1 MRPGFSLVGL
11 PEAER
16 AGVVRL
22 CQLVEGLP
30 LALEMAAAWTRTL
43 SCAAIA
49 GELEQRL
56 DLLASS
62 ARDVPARQGSLLA
75 VFEHAWL
82 RLAPAEQDV
91 LCRLSVMRGS
101 FSLAAAEAVA
111 GASLPTLARLADQA
125 VLKAT
130 DGDRYHLHELLRQ
143 FAAERLSEHAETAQ
157 AAHAAHARYFAAF
170 IASRR
175 ARIDSAQQPMLFAE
189 IDPDFEN
196 VRAAWERLAADGE
209 WDRLRAM
216 TYVVF
221 NYLDLR
227 GRYAD
232 AQQFWTAAYERLRH
246 GPPGAE
252 RDLALAEVSV
262 MLGWTLVR
270 RGIPQQAREAFTLAH
285 DQYERYDAA
294 PSAGMGTEP
303 HAGLSVVAGVEG
315 DFAEAARQAETALRL
330 SELRDDRHNRCMAL
344 YALSGAALGQA
355 LYAEARQWAEQAL
368 SLATALDVP
377 WFAAYCHNS
386 LGQIA
391 RAERDYPSAQEH
403 FRASEAIRRE
413 LDDPE
418 GKAVALRELG
428 AVIEL
433 QGQHAQAR
441 ELLEASL
448 ALYRQIGDRGGLAA
462 ALTWLGRVALAQART
477 DEARGHF
484 AEALRIASDAHYVP
498 VMVAALA
505 GVGEWLWAA
514 GRAGPGRR
522 WLRYVLAHP
531 ACDSETRDGVER
543 RLGQARKPSEQV
555 EGEIETIEAAV
566 EAALADLAMPSPQPS
581 LVPAHGQSPL
591 NARELE
597 VLRLVADG
605 LSNREIAQRLIMSP
619 GTIKWYTSQIYS
631 KLQVRGRTQALARA
645 CELGLLT

>member
-1 MRPGFSLVGL
+1 M
-11 PEAER
+11 
-16 AGVVRL
+16 
-22 CQLVEGLP
+22 
-30 LALEMAAAWTRTL
+30 
-43 SCAAIA
+43 
-49 GELEQRL
+49 
-56 DLLASS
+56 
-62 ARDVPARQGSLLA
+62 LA
-75 VFEHAWL
+75 VFEHTWL
-82 RLAPAEQDV
+82 RLAPSEQDV

-101 FSLAAAEAVA
+101 FSLAAAEAIA

-125 VLKAT
+125 VLKTA
-130 DGDRYHLHELLRQ
+130 DDDRYHLHELLRQ
-143 FAAERLSEHAETAQ
+143 FAAERLADRAETAQ
-157 AAHAAHARYFAAF
+157 TAHAAHARYFADF

-175 ARIDSAQQPMLFAE
+175 PRIDSAQQPMLFAE

-196 VRAAWERLAADGE
+196 VRAAWDQLAADGE
-209 WDRLRAM
+209 WDRVRAM

-227 GRYAD
+227 SRYAD
-232 AQQFWTAAYERLRH
+232 AQQFWTAAHERLGH
-246 GPPGAE
+246 GPPGVE
-252 RDLALAEVSV
+252 RDLALAEVSI

-270 RGIPQQAREAFTLAH
+270 RGIPQQAREAFTLAQQH
-285 DQYERYDAA
+285 YERHDAA
-294 PSAGMGTEP
+294 PPAGMGTEP
-303 HAGLSVVAGVEG
+303 YTGLSVVAGVEG

-330 SELRDDRHNRCMAL
+330 SDRRGDRHNRCMAL

-355 LYAEARQWAEQAL
+355 RYAEARHWAEQAL
-368 SLATALDVP
+368 SLAKALDVP

-403 FRASEAIRRE
+403 FRASEVIRRE

-418 GKAVALRELG
+418 GKAVAVREQG
-428 AVIEL
+428 AVAEL
-433 QGQHAQAR
+433 QGHHAQAR

-484 AEALRIASDAHYVP
+484 AEALRIASAAHYVP
-498 VMVAALA
+498 VTVAALA

-514 GRAGPGRR
+514 GRAGHGQR

-531 ACDSETRDGVER
+531 ACDRETRDWVMR
-543 RLGQARKPSEQV
+543 RLGRA
-555 EGEIETIEAAV
+555 GETAEPGGAEAETLQAAV

-581 LVPAHGQSPL
+581 VVPARGQNPL

-645 CELGLLT
+645 RELGLLP